1 MASRE
6 STDKLG
12 DHVLSAMVVGMP
24 DTAGG
29 RDSFRDSFAPG
40 VPAAERRRL
49 AAAEA
54 GRDGAVY
61 AAFAALVAVLFG
73 VAGLA
78 VLLSGAAPD
87 GASKGLFD
95 AVAGGG
101 ALLVALAAGLV
112 AARGGAHVVTR
123 RMGTR
128 ERRYVG
134 RRTLAELAQ
143 SSPELGRLVARVQV
157 AADQIRSTAAF
168 GGPAMDA
175 VIDADGLDRI
185 EWTLIRQVLSAA
197 AGDLDEQVERL
208 EKLADS
214 AGRIDRALAAPEPA
228 APAAPTPASLREF
241 DDLER
246 AAGAADDVERYLRG
260 K

>member
-1 MASRE
+1 
-6 STDKLG
+6 
-12 DHVLSAMVVGMP
+12 MVVGMP
-24 DTAGG
+24 DTTGG

-112 AARGGAHVVTR
+112 AARGGAHAVTR

-128 ERRYVG
+128 EERYVG
-134 RRTLAELAQ
+134 CRRLAELAQ
-143 SSPELGRLVARVQV
+143 SAPELGQLVARVQA
-157 AADQIRSTAAF
+157 AADRIRATAAF
-168 GGPAMDA
+168 GGPALDA
-175 VIDADGLDRI
+175 VVDADGLDRI
-185 EWTLIRQVLSAA
+185 EWTLIRRALLER
-197 AGDLDEQVERL
+197 AGDGLAGDDHADDLAGQVDRL

-214 AGRIDRALAAPEPA
+214 AERIDRALAAPEPA
-228 APAAPTPASLREF
+228 APTPTSLREL